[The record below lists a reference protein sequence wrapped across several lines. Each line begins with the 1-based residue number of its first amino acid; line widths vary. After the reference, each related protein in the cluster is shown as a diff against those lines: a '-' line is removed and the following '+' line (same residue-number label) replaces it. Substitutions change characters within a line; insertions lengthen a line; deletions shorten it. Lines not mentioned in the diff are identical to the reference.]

1 MNRIAIG
8 LALIVVVAGAVIATV
23 TSDGNAEQRDAA
35 EVLAAAVRRLLTV
48 DHGFGVG
55 NPAPFTVVHIGD
67 ASLRPLERERIAA
80 VIEEIGIAAQ
90 FVEDP
95 DGLIQKL
102 FNGPPQDAAVL
113 VIDALRLEPRRAE
126 VELHL
131 WCGSLCAV
139 FVTYEVVQEG
149 GEWFVTGPVGP
160 IAMS

>member
-8 LALIVVVAGAVIATV
+8 LALIVVVAGVAIATV
-23 TSDGNAEQRDAA
+23 TSDGDAEQRDTAD
-35 EVLAAAVRRLLTV
+35 VLAAAVRRLLTV
-48 DHGFGVG
+48 DHGFGAD
-55 NPAPFTVVHIGD
+55 NPPPFTVVHIGD
-67 ASLRPLERERIAA
+67 ASLGPLERERIAA

-95 DGLIQKL
+95 DGLIEEL
-102 FNGPPQDAAVL
+102 FDDTPQGAAVI

-139 FVTYEVVQEG
+139 FVTYEAVQED
-149 GEWFVTGPVGP
+149 GEWTITGPIGP
-160 IAMS
+160 VAMS